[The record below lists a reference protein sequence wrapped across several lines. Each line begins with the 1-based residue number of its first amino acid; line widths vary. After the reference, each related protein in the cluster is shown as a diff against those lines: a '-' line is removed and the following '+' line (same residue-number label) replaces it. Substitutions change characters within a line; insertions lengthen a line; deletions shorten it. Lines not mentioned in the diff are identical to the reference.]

1 MAYLINGNG
10 YKPVTA
16 QQDADLYAGIV
27 GLNLQVLN
35 VGQKMAA
42 TLVDSNTVR
51 IGDGEALVQ
60 GRRIHN
66 DPGMYDDFIIPNG
79 SQGTTHWY
87 IIGYLLHTD
96 SSTGQEVAD
105 TFVQQMSSATATITE
120 DVLRD
125 GAAQAYISMYRITQ
139 TNVSLT
145 KVEPLYDETY
155 SLRNMIDVIYPVGS
169 IYMGVNPVNPGTWIQ
184 NTTWVAW
191 ASGRVPVGV
200 NTSDGNFNTVEKTG
214 GSKTQTLTVANL
226 PAHNHDTRIP
236 FNMGVILGAKQGT
249 GQVLDPVAGWD
260 GTFGEMRSSNTGS
273 GTAHNNLQ
281 PYITCYF
288 WKRTA

>member
-10 YKPVTA
+10 YQPVTA

-27 GLNLQVLN
+27 GQNLQVLD

-105 TFVQQMSSATATITE
+105 TFVQQMSSATETITE

-145 KVEPLYDETY
+145 NVEALYDETY
-155 SLRNMIDVIYPVGS
+155 SLRNMIEVIYPVGS
-169 IYMGVNPVNPGTWIQ
+169 IYMSVNPVNPGTWIQ

-200 NTSDGNFNTVEKTG
+200 NSSDSNFNFVEKTG
-214 GSKTQTLTVANL
+214 GASTHTLTVNQL
-226 PAHNHDTRIP
+226 PAHRHPYINGTALRWIDKGSPDTNDTLATASTP
-236 FNMGVILGAKQGT
+236 GT
-249 GQVLDPVAGWD
+249 
-260 GTFGEMRSSNTGS
+260 SSKLYTENTG
-273 GTAHNNLQ
+273 GGAAHNNLQ

>member
-10 YKPVTA
+10 YQPVTA

-27 GLNLQVLN
+27 GQNLQVLD

-42 TLVDSNTVR
+42 MLVDSNTVR

-105 TFVQQMSSATATITE
+105 TFVQQMSSATETITE

-145 KVEPLYDETY
+145 NVEALYDETY
-155 SLRNMIDVIYPVGS
+155 SLRNMIEVIYPVGS
-169 IYMGVNPVNPGTWIQ
+169 IYMSVNPVNPGTWIQ

-200 NTSDGNFNTVEKTG
+200 NPSDGNFNTVEKTG
-214 GSKTQTLTVANL
+214 GASTHALTVNQL
-226 PAHNHDTRIP
+226 PAHRHMIP
-236 FNMGVILGAKQGT
+236 GTSYKWFEAPPNQTNKTLAMGGSLPLAESNPT
-249 GQVLDPVAGWD
+249 
-260 GTFGEMRSSNTGS
+260 TNTG
-273 GTAHNNLQ
+273 GGAAHNNLQ